1 MDEEYTSKCEV
12 LRSLIA
18 FVVFFLGKK
27 TKTRMSNTMKS
38 GIERES
44 LEFVTRPKFEG

>member
-1 MDEEYTSKCEV
+1 MEEEYTSKCEV
-12 LRSLIA
+12 LKTMMA

-27 TKTRMSNTMKS
+27 TKSRMSSTKKS
-38 GIERES
+38 GIEKEG